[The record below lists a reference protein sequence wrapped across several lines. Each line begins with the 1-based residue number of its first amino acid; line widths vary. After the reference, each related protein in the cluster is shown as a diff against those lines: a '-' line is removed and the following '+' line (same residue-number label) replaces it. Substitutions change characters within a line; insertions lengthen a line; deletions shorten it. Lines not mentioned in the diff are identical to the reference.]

1 MDQRYPTSDLPTGG
15 RPLVQIESAGYRS
28 SSPSHCIQ
36 LDSAARAP
44 AMVTVL
50 DTNSA
55 TRRDS
60 HNNHRDAVRPAMYTY
75 TPHLSCLVALARDVP
90 YNLEGHLLSPAS
102 ARVPEPANRTPQ
114 SAAASGHICR
124 HKGVP
129 RRMHHGRCRAFVVC
143 LFVLGGWV
151 WKNEEKTTPRTQARE
166 TRKTSKG
173 HIERLDEVDK

>member
-129 RRMHHGRCRAFVVC
+129 RRMHHGRCRAFVC
-143 LFVLGGWV
+143 LFVCFGGMGLEKRRKDDS
-151 WKNEEKTTPRTQARE
+151 KNSGKRNAQN
-166 TRKTSKG
+166 
-173 HIERLDEVDK
+173 IERSH